1 MRYDQIGDGM
11 GKRTVY
17 IVIGVIVG
25 LVLLGLCLGLGFAG
39 VP

>member
-1 MRYDQIGDGM
+1 MRYHQIGD
-11 GKRTVY
+11 KLSKTSVY
-17 IVIGVIVG
+17 VVIGVIVG